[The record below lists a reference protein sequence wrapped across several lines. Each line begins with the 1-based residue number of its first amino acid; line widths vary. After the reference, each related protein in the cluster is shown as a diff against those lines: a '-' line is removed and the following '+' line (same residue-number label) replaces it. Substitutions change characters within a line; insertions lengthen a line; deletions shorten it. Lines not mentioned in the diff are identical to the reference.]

1 MTLLRFVP
9 ATSANR
15 GLVLGQVIG
24 NRAESD
30 ELLLMRHIHA
40 LGTRPDGC
48 TWQWAKAKGGRKIR
62 PMGAEKF
69 AEAVDQLVANGYGRR
84 ACDQPLTYRALKPMT
99 Q

>member
-1 MTLLRFVP
+1 M
-9 ATSANR
+9 
-15 GLVLGQVIG
+15 
-24 NRAESD
+24 
-30 ELLLMRHIHA
+30 MRHVHA
-40 LGTRPDGC
+40 LGALPDGC
-48 TWQWAKAKGGRKIR
+48 KWQWAKQKDGRKIR